1 MSEVRPA
8 EQNTSISGKN
18 GYPLFRLL
26 RCEQY
31 IKNLLVPAPLFCSGE
46 LFDRIKLSCGIRG
59 FLVFCLASS
68 FVYILN
74 DILDMERDRLHPQKK
89 YRPLAAGIV
98 SVRRAA
104 VLAGALLAA
113 AVLLNGT
120 VFSPAS
126 AAVLFCF
133 LAVNAA
139 YSLGL
144 KNIPILDL
152 ALLVS
157 GFFFRLQY
165 GALITGI
172 SVSGWLYLT
181 VMAMAF
187 YFALAKRKSER
198 MHAGTAGRDVLRH
211 YSDAFLDRN
220 LSLFMGLGIVFYA
233 LWSMDEATLERHGS
247 LPLFVTVPCL
257 ILLILRFQT
266 DMEKDTTENPAEVV
280 FHDPL
285 LLAGGA
291 AFMLFLFICFYLL

>member
-1 MSEVRPA
+1 M
-8 EQNTSISGKN
+8 I
-18 GYPLFRLL
+18 RLL
-26 RCEQY
+26 RCKQY
-31 IKNLLVPAPLFCSGE
+31 IKNLLMLAPLFCSGE
-46 LFDRIKLSCGIRG
+46 LFDRAKLSRGIRG
-59 FLVFCLASS
+59 FLVFCLVSS

-74 DILDMERDRLHPQKK
+74 DILDMEKDRLHPQKK
-89 YRPLAAGIV
+89 YRPLASGSV
-98 SVRRAA
+98 SVRSAA
-104 VLAGALLAA
+104 VLAGVLLVPAF
-113 AVLLNGT
+113 LLNGT
-120 VFSPAS
+120 IGSPS
-126 AAVLFCF
+126 ATAVLLCF
-133 LAVNAA
+133 LIVNAA

-165 GALITGI
+165 GALVTGI

-187 YFALAKRKSER
+187 YFALAKRKGER
-198 MHAGTAGRDVLRH
+198 LHAGTAGRDVLRH

-233 LWSMDEATLERHGS
+233 LWSMDEGTLQRHGS
-247 LPLFVTVPCL
+247 LPLIVTVPCL
-257 ILLILRFQT
+257 VLLILRFQT
-266 DMEKDTTENPAEVV
+266 DMDKDTAENPAEVI

-291 AFMLFLFICFYLL
+291 AFLLFLFVCFYIL